1 MHMKDEKKVLSGWI
15 LYAGN
20 DSGYSRHYISLYQ
33 NACRR
38 RKMTIQAGIY
48 MPRQLSD
55 GLSAFRIERSLSG
68 RLPEHAVSDGLPE
81 YTASG
86 SLPEYSAAD
95 RLPDFVI
102 NRTRDYRLAQ
112 WLEDLGVCVFNPSFL
127 TRIGNDKAEAY
138 RYMEQK
144 KIPVMPTLYGTQT
157 PPRWYPAVVKSCA
170 GHGGTE
176 VELIHGEADWEQ
188 WKAWK
193 EQKDRQYIVQQAASC
208 LGKDLRVYV
217 VGNQIRA
224 AVMRTSETDFRSN
237 YCLGGRVQL
246 YPVSDSVKEL
256 TGRVMEGLRIGMAG
270 IDFIFHNGQLVFNEI
285 EDVAGAR
292 GLYSLSDYDIV
303 DDYIGY
309 IQEELQHV
317 TKADGTAD
325 L

>member
-1 MHMKDEKKVLSGWI
+1 MDIVNEKKAFSGWI
-15 LYAGN
+15 LYDEN
-20 DSGYSRHYISLYQ
+20 DSGYSRHYISLYR
-33 NACRR
+33 NACRKR
-38 RKMTIQAGIY
+38 GMSIRAGIY
-48 MPRQLSD
+48 IQRQLSE
-55 GLSAFRIERSLSG
+55 GLSAFRIE
-68 RLPEHAVSDGLPE
+68 HNTSDGLAVHA
-81 YTASG
+81 ASDG
-86 SLPEYSAAD
+86 LLEHLAAD

-102 NRTRDYRLAQ
+102 NRTRDYRLAR
-112 WLEDLGVCVFNPSFL
+112 WLEEAGVRVFNPSFL
-127 TRIGNDKAEAY
+127 TRIGNDKAWAY
-138 RYMEQK
+138 RYMKQK
-144 KIPVMPTLYGTQT
+144 KIPVMPTLCGTQM
-157 PPRWYPAVVKSCA
+157 PPQWYPAVVKSCA

-176 VELIHGEADWEQ
+176 VELIRCEADWER

-224 AVMRTSETDFRSN
+224 AVLRTSETDFRSN

-256 TGRVMEGLRIGMAG
+256 TGRVMEGLCIGMAG
-270 IDFIFHNGQLVFNEI
+270 IDFIFHNGQPVFNEI

-303 DDYIGY
+303 DDYISY
-309 IQEELQHV
+309 IQEELRHV
-317 TKADGTAD
+317 TEAGKTAD